1 MSIDHTERSADAPGA
16 LEHSSPRSSPR
27 KRKQHE
33 TEFRFFVDR
42 HGRQHFNFR
51 QTLWLDAAV
60 DMAFTRVYST
70 ALKTLAANLL
80 AQALDKP
87 ARRAAQLAPA
97 FSRECLMGAPDK
109 AWALPKSTIEAW
121 FASKQRR
128 TERTQQLGRAR
139 IARKGAK
146 VVRRK

>member
-1 MSIDHTERSADAPGA
+1 MSIDHTGRPADAPGA
-16 LEHSSPRSSPR
+16 LEQSSSGSPSR

-42 HGRQHFNFR
+42 RGRQHFNFR

-60 DMAFTRVYST
+60 EMAFTRVYST
-70 ALKTLAANLL
+70 ALKTLAANIL

-87 ARRAAQLAPA
+87 ARRAVQLAPT
-97 FSRECLMGAPDK
+97 FTRECLMGAPDK
-109 AWALPKSTIEAW
+109 AWALPRSTIEAW

-128 TERTQQLGRAR
+128 AQHVRRAR
-139 IARKGAK
+139 SARRDAK
-146 VVRRK
+146 VMRGK

>member
-1 MSIDHTERSADAPGA
+1 MSIDHTGRPADAPGA
-16 LEHSSPRSSPR
+16 LEQSSSRSPSR

-42 HGRQHFNFR
+42 RGRQHFNFR

-87 ARRAAQLAPA
+87 ARRAVQLAPA
-97 FSRECLMGAPDK
+97 FTRECLMGAPDK

-128 TERTQQLGRAR
+128 AQHVRRAR
-139 IARKGAK
+139 IGRRDAK